1 MAGFTLESL
10 EFRKEREAGW
20 RELEQLVAK
29 AESRGLAGLDADEL
43 YRLPV
48 LYRGAL
54 SSLSVARSISL
65 DRNLLDYLEVLAAR
79 AYVYV
84 YGVKQDYL
92 EEISRFFRRGFPR
105 LVWEM
110 RGALAIAVAIL
121 AAGIL
126 CGWVLTAK
134 NPDLFFSFVPDAYS
148 QGRSPLSTRDELLEV
163 LRGGGERSGLSI
175 FASALFTNN
184 AQVGF
189 LCFALGFAAGVP
201 VALLLFYNGI
211 LLGAFAAIHQRV
223 DLTLEFWA
231 WILPH
236 GVTEL
241 LAVCLCGA
249 AGLTLGHS
257 LAFPGRYT
265 RVENLAIAGRRAA
278 AVVLGS
284 VALFFVAG
292 LIEGYF
298 RQLVTWDAPRLA
310 LAVLT
315 AAAWTWYFAR
325 PGRRAT

>member
-1 MAGFTLESL
+1 MAGFTLKSF

-20 RELEQLVAK
+20 RELEQLIAK
-29 AESRGLAGLDADEL
+29 AQSRGLSGLDADEL
-43 YRLPV
+43 YRLPI

-65 DRNLLDYLEVLAAR
+65 DRNLLDYLEGLSAR
-79 AYVYV
+79 AYIYV

-92 EEISRFFRRGFPR
+92 DSIVRFFTRGFPR
-105 LVWEM
+105 RVWEI
-110 RGALAIAVAIL
+110 RGALAVAIALL
-121 AAGIL
+121 AAGVA
-126 CGWVLTAK
+126 CGWVLTAR

-163 LRGGGERSGLSI
+163 LRGGGEGSGLSI
-175 FASALFTNN
+175 FASALFTHN

-223 DLTLEFWA
+223 DLGLEFWA

-257 LAFPGRYT
+257 LMFPGIYT
-265 RVENLAIAGRRAA
+265 RVENLALAGRRAA

-284 VALFFVAG
+284 VALFLYAG
-292 LIEGYF
+292 LLEGYF
-298 RQLVTWDAPRLA
+298 RQLVTADAPRL
-310 LAVLT
+310 LMAVLT
-315 AAAWTWYFAR
+315 AVGWIWYF
-325 PGRRAT
+325 GRRAP